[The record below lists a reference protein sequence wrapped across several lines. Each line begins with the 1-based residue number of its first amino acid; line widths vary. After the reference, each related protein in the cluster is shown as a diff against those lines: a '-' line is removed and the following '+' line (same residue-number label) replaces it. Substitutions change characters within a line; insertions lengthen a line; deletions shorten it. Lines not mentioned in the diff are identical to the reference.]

1 MDYLELGCVCACV
14 CVCVCVRVCVCA
26 RVHSS
31 VSVCLKACVP
41 STIVPTVVKIPKM
54 GSLGGG
60 EGLGW
65 EKKDEFN
72 FGHVMPE
79 SRAWSILF

>member
-1 MDYLELGCVCACV
+1 MCVCAYIPV
-14 CVCVCVRVCVCA
+14 CVC
-26 RVHSS
+26 VHSS

-41 STIVPTVVKIPKM
+41 STIVPTVVKFPKM

-60 EGLGW
+60 GGFGLG
-65 EKKDEFN
+65 KKDEFN